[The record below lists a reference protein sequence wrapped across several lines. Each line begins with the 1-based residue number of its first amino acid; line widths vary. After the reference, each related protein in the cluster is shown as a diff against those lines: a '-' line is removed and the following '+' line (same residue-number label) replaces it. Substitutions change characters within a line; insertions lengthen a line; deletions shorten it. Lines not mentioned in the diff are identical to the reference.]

1 MLAYIKNSEIGHEV
15 LNPLP
20 FDDADYARYKNPDN
34 DPNGPWISTDCTAQG
49 GHGTKDQFYDM
60 VTPAG
65 RVVKLQEGLCW
76 RYTKKEWKKR

>member
-1 MLAYIKNSEIGHEV
+1 M